1 MGCQCSLEYVWD
13 GEDFQIHISLDEK
26 NMLDEVE
33 EDDPVERMKKLKTLL
48 DIGLITKQEYEE
60 KKREILDEI

>member
-1 MGCQCSLEYVWD
+1 MEYVWD